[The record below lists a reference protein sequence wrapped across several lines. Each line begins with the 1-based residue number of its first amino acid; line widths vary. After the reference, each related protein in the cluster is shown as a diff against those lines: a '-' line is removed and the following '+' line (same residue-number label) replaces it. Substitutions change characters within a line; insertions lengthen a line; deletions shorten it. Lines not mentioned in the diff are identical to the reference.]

1 MTYLIKMGVESS
13 EAFDIMENVRKG
25 KVAKHKVEDKWT
37 VWKED
42 MRAQNVPEWYIWSCE
57 QIQYMFPKVHAAA
70 YVTMGWRV
78 GYYKV
83 YYPLAYYAAYFSIR
97 ADKFSYELMCKGLP
111 HLRQQM
117 TFIKSLPKPSP
128 SEEATLADMQL
139 VEEFYVRGF
148 EFMPIDLKIVKAD
161 KFSIVDNKLMPSLK
175 SIDGIADTAAKN
187 IVDGCRNNEFT
198 SQADFKSK
206 CKIGDTVVDKL
217 VSLGIIKDL
226 PKSDQLSLF
235 DL

>member
-1 MTYLIKMGVESS
+1 MSKTE
-13 EAFDIMENVRKG
+13 
-25 KVAKHKVEDKWT
+25 EDSLD
-37 VWKED
+37 D
-42 MRAQNVPEWYIWSCE
+42 MR
-57 QIQYMFPKVHAAA
+57 
-70 YVTMGWRV
+70 
-78 GYYKV
+78 
-83 YYPLAYYAAYFSIR
+83 
-97 ADKFSYELMCKGLP
+97 
-111 HLRQQM
+111 
-117 TFIKSLPKPSP
+117 
-128 SEEATLADMQL
+128 L

-187 IVDGCRNNEFT
+187 IVEGCKNNEFT
-198 SQADFKSK
+198 SQADFRTK
-206 CKIGDTVVDKL
+206 CKVGDSVVEKL